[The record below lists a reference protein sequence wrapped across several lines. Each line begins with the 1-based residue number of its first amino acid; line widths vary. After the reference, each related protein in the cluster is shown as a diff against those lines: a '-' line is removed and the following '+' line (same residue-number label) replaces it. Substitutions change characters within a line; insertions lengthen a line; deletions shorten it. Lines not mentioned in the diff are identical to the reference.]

1 MAEKQEMEIEITSE
15 GETKVHVKG
24 IKGKG
29 CMQFV
34 DVFKKI
40 LGEVKNIKKTSEFY
54 EPDAHIKTEI
64 RRD

>member
-1 MAEKQEMEIEITSE
+1 MAEKQELEIEIDKE

-34 DVFKKI
+34 EVFKKI
-40 LGEVKNIKKTSEFY
+40 LGEVKELKKTSEYY